1 MAEEKKE
8 KRKKYMQEYYKKN
21 KAKLKKQALNYYW
34 ENRDEIREKFLK
46 KYHKNKNEIK
56 KYQREY
62 YKKNKEH
69 ILKKRMIIWE
79 KMSNDLK
86 EKYREVNNIR
96 KKKFRK
102 YPEEQAREKVIV
114 KRIHKIMDGEKDLW
128 NIRKKDKGR
137 IITKNDWL
145 KSGGFIN
152 IETFAHIT
160 GEPVKKIIGLA
171 QKHGFNFTDNVHSA
185 FLLFFDVVNVV

>member
-1 MAEEKKE
+1 MKKE
-8 KRKKYMQEYYKKN
+8 RKKEYMKEYYQKN

-96 KKKFRK
+96 KKKLRK
-102 YPEEQAREKVIV
+102 YPEEQAREKAIV

-128 NIRKKDKGR
+128 NIRKKDYKGR
-137 IITKNDWL
+137 IITKGDWL
-145 KSGGFIN
+145 RSGGYID

-160 GEPVKKIIGLA
+160 GKSVREII
-171 QKHGFNFTDNVHSA
+171 QKVQKYGFNFSDRVHSA
-185 FLLFFDVVNVV
+185 FLLFYDVVDVV

>member
-62 YKKNKEH
+62 YQKNKER
-69 ILKKRMIIWE
+69 ILKRRKESFKSMSEEERKDFYKKRSFRKKMRRKYGERAKEMIILEEIKKRMLDG
-79 KMSNDLK
+79 KK
-86 EKYREVNNIR
+86 EILGR
-96 KKKFRK
+96 
-102 YPEEQAREKVIV
+102 
-114 KRIHKIMDGEKDLW
+114 
-128 NIRKKDKGR
+128 R
-137 IITKNDWL
+137 IITKGDWL
-145 KSGGFIN
+145 RSGGYIN

-185 FLLFFDVVNVV
+185 FLLFFDVVAVV